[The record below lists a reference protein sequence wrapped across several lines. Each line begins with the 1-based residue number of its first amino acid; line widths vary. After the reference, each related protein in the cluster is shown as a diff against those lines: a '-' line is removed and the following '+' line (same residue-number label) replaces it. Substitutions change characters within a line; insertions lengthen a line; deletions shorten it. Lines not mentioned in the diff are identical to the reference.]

1 MFVLDRHELDKYKMA
16 LEDFQDEK
24 HNFLLKIDKLQKE
37 MKRMR
42 SQAEKD
48 QIGSNQII
56 ADLRAK
62 VDKVHK
68 VCVMVTLVWILF

>member
-1 MFVLDRHELDKYKMA
+1 MA

-68 VCVMVTLVWILF
+68 FCVSVT